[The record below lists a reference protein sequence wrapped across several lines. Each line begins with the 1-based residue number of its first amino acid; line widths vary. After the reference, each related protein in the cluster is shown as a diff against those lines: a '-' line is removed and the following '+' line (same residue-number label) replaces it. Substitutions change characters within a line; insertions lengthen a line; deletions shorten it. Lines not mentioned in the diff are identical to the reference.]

1 MPEIRKVM
9 LLIETS
15 CVYGRELLLG
25 IGKYSTIHGPWMFY
39 KGPPHYADPSEKK
52 RVMSR
57 LMKWANGAIIREP
70 KSDKL
75 LTVGVPVIVS
85 PNVIGQMPNLPVIVT
100 DCAAVGRIAAEHL
113 LDRGFR
119 QFAYCG
125 FDDMPWSRGREE
137 NFCKRITEAG
147 FETHVYERSLSEIE
161 RFFDKEQISLADWL
175 KSLPKPVGLMTC
187 NDDRSQQVVDA
198 CIIAGLHVPEEVA
211 IVGVDNDEL
220 ICNLS
225 NPSLSSIPLNAKR
238 AGYEAAE
245 LLDKLM
251 AGEKMAGQRI
261 IDQPT
266 HVVTRQSTDILATED
281 RDVRRAVL
289 FIRQHVKEVIQVADV
304 VNAVTLSRRVLEKR
318 FRKVLNRSVLEEI
331 RRVRINQVV
340 WMLIDTNLSISQIAS
355 ALGYPSVKHIARYFR
370 KEKAMSLVA
379 YRKQYNRNT

>member
-15 CVYGRELLLG
+15 CAYGRELLLG

-52 RVMSR
+52 RVVSR

-75 LTVGVPVIVS
+75 LTAGVPIIVS
-85 PNVIGQMPNLPVIVT
+85 PNVIEQMPNLPVIVT
-100 DCAAVGRIAAEHL
+100 DCVATGRIAAEHL

-161 RFFDKEQISLADWL
+161 RFFDKEQIRLADWL

-187 NDDRSQQVVDA
+187 NDDCSQQVVDA

-211 IVGVDNDEL
+211 IVGVDNDES

-225 NPSLSSIPLNAKR
+225 NPPLSSIPLNAQR
-238 AGYEAAE
+238 SGYEAAE

-261 IDQPT
+261 IDRPT

-281 RDVRRAVL
+281 RDVRQAVR

-304 VNAVTLSRRVLEKR
+304 VDAVGLSRRSLERR
-318 FRKVLNRSVLEEI
+318 FRRALGRSVHKEI
-331 RRVRINQVV
+331 RRVHVEYISR
-340 WMLIDTNLSISQIAS
+340 MLVETNLPVSQIALNLGHRS
-355 ALGYPSVKHIARYFR
+355 AKHIARYFR
-370 KEKAMSLVA
+370 QEKGMSLSA
-379 YRKQYNRNT
+379 YRRRFGHK

>member
-1 MPEIRKVM
+1 M

-15 CVYGRELLLG
+15 CAYGRELLLG
-25 IGKYSTIHGPWMFY
+25 IAKYSRIHGPWMFY
-39 KGPPHYADPSEKK
+39 KGPPHSADPSEKK
-52 RVMSR
+52 RVVSR

-75 LTVGVPVIVS
+75 LTVGVPIIVS
-85 PNVIGQMPNLPVIVT
+85 PNVIRQMPNLPVIVT
-100 DCAAVGRIAAEHL
+100 DCVAVGRIAAEHL

-125 FDDMPWSRGREE
+125 FDDMPWSQGREE

-220 ICNLS
+220 VCALS

-261 IDQPT
+261 IDRPT
-266 HVVTRQSTDILATED
+266 HVVARQSTDILATED
-281 RDVRRAVL
+281 RDVAQAMR
-289 FIRQHVKEVIQVADV
+289 FIRQHAKDVIGVTDV
-304 VNAVTLSRRVLEKR
+304 VYAVALSRRVLEKR
-318 FRKVLNRSVLEEI
+318 FRRILGRSVLDEI
-331 RRVRINQVV
+331 RRVRVAQVAR
-340 WMLIDTNLSISQIAS
+340 MLVETNLPISRIAL
-355 ALGYPSVKHIARYFR
+355 ALGYPSVKHIARSFR
-370 KEKAMSLVA
+370 KEKGMTPLA
-379 YRKQYNRNT
+379 YRKQYGPK